1 MGSNPEHL
9 PRARRCPQT
18 GNRPTSFT
26 NALRSTFVR
35 VPSTLLAFL
44 FGLLLAGCSVLFV
57 APYDQVIDQSLTD
70 LYAQSLTFLDRMER
84 TGDSYASQRAF
95 YDEAKG
101 TVSAIKV
108 RAALLPKNSGTIK
121 NLDGLSGQYDRLAEL
136 HRRGPLVGLKA
147 KIARE
152 LIESNFRCLMQLEL
166 HKKLGAA
173 VGSPDQPQH

>member
-1 MGSNPEHL
+1 VTAL
-9 PRARRCPQT
+9 PSTYARHP
-18 GNRPTSFT
+18 G
-26 NALRSTFVR
+26 
-35 VPSTLLAFL
+35 TLLAFV
-44 FGLLLAGCSVLFV
+44 FGLLLAGCSVVFV
-57 APYDQVIDQSLTD
+57 APYDAIVDQSLTD
-70 LYAQSLTFLDRMER
+70 LYAQTLTFLDRMER
-84 TGDSYASQRAF
+84 TGDSYASQRGF

-121 NLDGLSGQYDRLAEL
+121 NLDELSGQYDRLAEL
-136 HRRGPLVGLKA
+136 HRRGSLVGLKA

-152 LIESNFRCLMQLEL
+152 LIDSNFRSLMQLEL

>member
-1 MGSNPEHL
+1 MVILQTPFVTALLSTY
-9 PRARRCPQT
+9 ARRPGT
-18 GNRPTSFT
+18 P
-26 NALRSTFVR
+26 
-35 VPSTLLAFL
+35 LAFS

-57 APYDQVIDQSLTD
+57 APYDAIVDQSLTN
-70 LYAQSLTFLDRMER
+70 LYAQTLTFLDRMER
-84 TGDSYASQRAF
+84 TGDSYARQRAF

-121 NLDGLSGQYDRLAEL
+121 NLDELSGQYDRLAEL

-152 LIESNFRCLMQLEL
+152 LIDSNFRSLMQLEL

-173 VGSPDQPQH
+173 VGSADQPQH

>member
-1 MGSNPEHL
+1 M
-9 PRARRCPQT
+9 
-18 GNRPTSFT
+18 
-26 NALRSTFVR
+26 AL
-35 VPSTLLAFL
+35 PSTIDPYSGTQLAFVL
-44 FGLLLAGCSVLFV
+44 PLLLAGCSELFV
-57 APYDQVIDQSLTD
+57 APYAVTDESLTN
-70 LYAQSLTFLDRMER
+70 LYAQALTFLDRMER

-121 NLDGLSGQYDRLAEL
+121 NLDELSGQYDRLAEL

-152 LIESNFRCLMQLEL
+152 LIDSNFRSLMQLEL